1 MWGISIL
8 AVGCTRVFFTRK
20 AGFSRSTTSPKALR
34 RTQVASPPFLNLFRI
49 FFLSSLSLSYLL
61 ISSFLIHFFFPSGF
75 RGFYFLL
82 IFIVVSTD
90 NGFADYHTQTLR
102 PRSPITYSH
111 SDYIFSSALRSIA
124 ATRRTLHSANAR
136 VHIHTAS
143 RTELPELN
151 PSSQVVPSRVSTRT
165 SANSPSPHLHQI
177 HTEVRPRF
185 LPGVTLRLT
194 TYDFFLPFFF
204 YFILTLQ
211 TQTYADTDLP
221 VSDTHG
227 ETPTLPDT
235 DLTTL
240 LQRKI
245 D

>member
-49 FFLSSLSLSYLL
+49 FSLSLSL
-61 ISSFLIHFFFPSGF
+61 IALSHLFSSIFFPSGF

-82 IFIVVSTD
+82 IFIVVGTD
-90 NGFADYHTQTLR
+90 SGFADYHTQTLR

-211 TQTYADTDLP
+211 TQTYADTDLA

>member
-1 MWGISIL
+1 MD
-8 AVGCTRVFFTRK
+8 
-20 AGFSRSTTSPKALR
+20 
-34 RTQVASPPFLNLFRI
+34 
-49 FFLSSLSLSYLL
+49 
-61 ISSFLIHFFFPSGF
+61 
-75 RGFYFLL
+75 FYFLL
-82 IFIVVSTD
+82 IFIVVGTD

-111 SDYIFSSALRSIA
+111 SDYIFSSGLRSIA

-211 TQTYADTDLP
+211 TQTYADTDLA

-240 LQRKI
+240 LQRKKKETRI
-245 D
+245 P